1 VPKSLGED
9 LDEIAIATQI
19 EDLQPNCPRF
29 TSKTDSPLIKEKINL
44 GFKWVSGDRKPWPGK
59 SILPTLGADSAFP
72 A

>member
-29 TSKTDSPLIKEKINL
+29 ASKTDSPLIKEKINL
-44 GFKWVSGDRKPWPGK
+44 
-59 SILPTLGADSAFP
+59 SILLILLPLEARHFEK
-72 A
+72 